1 MAGIQVSGLSSGIN
15 WQSIISELVTA
26 DSAGINAV
34 KAQQAKVNLQ
44 GSALGSLGTDLT
56 SLSSAVFTLEDPTT
70 YGGVVAGSATSG
82 STWISSA
89 QNGTQIGSTV
99 LDVSQL
105 ASTAQLQGAGTI
117 SSKLSPTSDV
127 SGLTLATLGV
137 AQPITAGTFTVD
149 GHAIT
154 LTTSESL
161 QDAFTAIS
169 TATSGE
175 VTAAYDP
182 STDKV
187 TLTDAG
193 TSPVVLG
200 ASNDT
205 SNFLAALKL
214 NNNGLPVTT
223 SSAALGAV
231 QLSKPLVSSDLKTA
245 LAGQD
250 GSGNG
255 SFAINGV
262 SFSYN
267 VNTSSLSTIL
277 GQINSSSAGVTAS
290 YDAGHDRIVLTNTKT
305 GDTGIGVS
313 DTTGNLLTAL
323 GLGGSS
329 PTLVRGTNAQFTV
342 NGGAL
347 QTSAS
352 NTLSGTDLGVSGLTV
367 TVNSKDT
374 QTIVVQNDPTA
385 VQTAIQNFITNFN
398 SLQSDIKTDT
408 KITTGNGTVV
418 SSVLSGNHDVSD
430 WGSTLQA
437 TAFSAG
443 SGLTGTAI
451 TSLDALG
458 IDFDG
463 TTGQLKIAD
472 SGKLTQALTQNPTAV
487 QAFFRT
493 AHTGFG
499 SVMNKAITDVIS
511 QNTSEVQNFQ
521 SQSKDLATHITAM
534 QTELNAE
541 QARLETEFQAMETAL
556 ANLQNQTSALTGLS
570 GTSGTSTATS
580 ATNNF
585 ASSFNNAA
593 SSSSTTGGSTG
604 TSTSTGTGTGT
615 GG

>member
-15 WQSIISELVTA
+15 WQSIITELVTA

-56 SLSSAVFTLEDPTT
+56 NLSSAVFTLEDPST
-70 YGGVVAGSATSG
+70 YGGVVAGSTTTN
-82 STWISSA
+82 STWISTAS
-89 QNGTQIGSTV
+89 NGTPMGNTV

-105 ASTAQLQGAGTI
+105 ATAAQLQGASDI
-117 SSKLSPTSDV
+117 SSTLNPTSTV
-127 SGLTLATLGV
+127 SGLTLANLGV
-137 AQPITAGTFTVD
+137 AQPVTAGTFTVD

-161 QDAFTAIS
+161 QDAFDAIAS
-169 TATSGE
+169 ATGGN
-175 VTAAYDP
+175 VTGAYDP
-182 STDKV
+182 GTDKV
-187 TLTDAG
+187 TLTDSTAA
-193 TSPVVLG
+193 PIVLG
-200 ASNDT
+200 AANDT

-214 NNNGLPVTT
+214 TNNGTAVTH
-223 SSAALGAV
+223 SSSALGAA
-231 QLSKPLVSSDLKTA
+231 QLSKPIVSSDLKTA
-245 LAGQD
+245 LTGQD

-255 SFAINGV
+255 SFTVNGV
-262 SFSYN
+262 TLSYN
-267 VNTSSLSTIL
+267 INTSTLGTVL

-290 YDAGHDRIVLTNTKT
+290 YDAGHDRIVLTNTLT

-313 DTTGNLLTAL
+313 DTTGNLMAAMGLTS
-323 GLGGSS
+323 GSS

-342 NGGAL
+342 NNGAL

-352 NTLSGTDLGVSGLTV
+352 NTLTSTDLGVKGLTV
-367 TVNSKDT
+367 TVDSRDT
-374 QTIVVQNDPTA
+374 QTIGVQNDPTV
-385 VQTAIQNFITNFN
+385 VQNAIQAFITNFN
-398 SLQSDIKTDT
+398 ALQTDIKTDT

-418 SSVLSGNHDVSD
+418 TSVLSGNHDVSD
-430 WGSTLQA
+430 WGRTLEA

-443 SGLTGTAI
+443 SGLSGTAI

-463 TTGQLKIAD
+463 TTGQLKVAD
-472 SGKLTQALTQNPTAV
+472 TGKLTQVLNQNPTAV

-499 SVMNKAITDVIS
+499 SVMNKEITDIIS
-511 QNTSEVQNFQ
+511 QNSSEVQNFQ

-541 QARLETEFQAMETAL
+541 QSRLETEFQAMETAL

-570 GTSGTSTATS
+570 GGSGTSAATS

-585 ASSFNNAA
+585 ASAFNNAG
-593 SSSSTTGGSTG
+593 SSSSTTGSSSST
-604 TSTSTGTGTGT
+604 TGTGH
-615 GG
+615 

>member
-15 WQSIISELVTA
+15 WQSIITELVTA

-56 SLSSAVFTLEDPTT
+56 NLSSAVFTLEDPST
-70 YGGVVAGSATSG
+70 YGGVVAGSTTAN

-89 QNGTQIGSTV
+89 QNSTQIGNTV

-105 ASTAQLQGAGTI
+105 ATTAQLQGAGDI
-117 SSKLSPTSDV
+117 SSALNSTSVV
-127 SGLTLATLGV
+127 SGLTLANLGT
-137 AQPITAGTFTVD
+137 AQAVTAGTFTVD

-161 QDAFTAIS
+161 QDAFDAIS
-169 TATSGE
+169 SATSGA
-175 VTAAYDP
+175 VTGAYDP
-182 STDKV
+182 ATDKV
-187 TLTDAG
+187 TLTDG
-193 TSPVVLG
+193 GGNPIVLG

-205 SNFLAALKL
+205 SNFLSVLKL
-214 NNNGLPVTT
+214 TNNGTHIT
-223 SSAALGAV
+223 SSSSALGAV
-231 QLSKPLVSSDLKTA
+231 QLSKALANSDLKTA

-255 SFAINGV
+255 SFSINGV
-262 SFSYN
+262 AFSYN
-267 VNTSSLSTIL
+267 VNTTTLGTLL
-277 GQINSSSAGVTAS
+277 GQITSSSAGVTAT
-290 YDAGHDRIVLTNTKT
+290 YDSGHDRIVLTNTKT

-313 DTTGNLLTAL
+313 DTTGNLMAALNLT
-323 GLGGSS
+323 GSS
-329 PTLVRGTNAQFTV
+329 PTLVRGKNAEFTV

-352 NTLSGTDLGVSGLTV
+352 NTLTSTDLGVKGLTV
-367 TVNSKDT
+367 SVDSKDT
-374 QTIVVQNDPTA
+374 QTIEVQNDPTA
-385 VQTAIQNFITNFN
+385 VQAAIQTFITNFN
-398 SLQSDIKTDT
+398 ALQGDIKTDT

-418 SSVLSGNHDVSD
+418 TSVLSGNHDVSD
-430 WGSTLQA
+430 WGSALEA

-443 SGLTGTAI
+443 SGLTGATI

-472 SGKLTQALTQNPTAV
+472 SGKLTQALTQSPAAV

-493 AHTGFG
+493 AKTGFG
-499 SVMNKAITDVIS
+499 SVMNKEITDIIS
-511 QNTSEVQNFQ
+511 QNTSEVANFQ
-521 SQSKDLATHITAM
+521 SQSTDLATHITAM
-534 QTELNAE
+534 QTQLDAE
-541 QARLETEFQAMETAL
+541 QQRLETEFQAMETAL
-556 ANLQNQTSALTGLS
+556 ANLQNQTSALSGLS
-570 GTSGTSTATS
+570 GTSGTAAATS

-585 ASSFNNAA
+585 ASAFNNAG
-593 SSSSTTGGSTG
+593 SSSSS
-604 TSTSTGTGTGT
+604 SSSGTGSSGSSSS
-615 GG
+615 G

>member
-15 WQSIISELVTA
+15 WQSIITELVTA

-56 SLSSAVFTLEDPTT
+56 NLSSAVFTLEDPTT
-70 YGGVVAGSATSG
+70 YGGVVAGSTTAN
-82 STWISSA
+82 STWVSTAS
-89 QNGTQIGSTV
+89 NGTQVGNTV
-99 LDVSQL
+99 LNVSQL
-105 ASTAQLQGAGTI
+105 ASTAQLQGASGI
-117 SSKLSPTSDV
+117 SSKLNSSSDV
-127 SGLTLATLGV
+127 STLTLANLGV
-137 AQPITAGTFTVD
+137 AQAVTAGTFTVD

-169 TATSGE
+169 TATSGV
-175 VTAAYDP
+175 VTGAYDP

-187 TLTDAG
+187 TLTDSSS
-193 TSPVVLG
+193 TPIVLG
-200 ASNDT
+200 AANDT

-214 NNNGLPVTT
+214 ANNGTAVIH
-223 SSAALGAV
+223 SSSALGAV
-231 QLSKPLVSSDLKTA
+231 QLGKPIVSSDLKTA
-245 LAGQD
+245 LTGQD

-255 SFAINGV
+255 AFTVNGV
-262 SFSYN
+262 TINYN
-267 VNTSSLSTIL
+267 INTSSLSTVL

-290 YDAGHDRIVLTNTKT
+290 YDAGHDRILLTNTLT

-313 DTTGNLLTAL
+313 DTTGNLLAAL
-323 GLGGSS
+323 GVASSSS
-329 PTLVRGTNAQFTV
+329 PTLVRGTNALYTV
-342 NGGAL
+342 NGGST
-347 QTSAS
+347 QSSAS
-352 NTLSGTDLGVSGLTV
+352 NTLSGTALGVQGLTV
-367 TVNSKDT
+367 TVDSKDT
-374 QTIVVQNDPTA
+374 QTIAVQNDPTA
-385 VQTAIQNFITNFN
+385 VQTAIQTFITNFN
-398 SLQSDIKTDT
+398 ALETDIKTDT

-418 SSVLSGNHDVSD
+418 TSVLSGNHDVSD
-430 WGSTLQA
+430 WGSALQA

-463 TTGQLKIAD
+463 TTGQLKVAD
-472 SGKLTQALTQNPTAV
+472 AGKLTQVLNQNPTAV

-499 SVMNKAITDVIS
+499 SVMNKEITDIIS

-521 SQSKDLATHITAM
+521 SQSKDLATHITSM
-534 QTELNAE
+534 QTELDAE
-541 QARLETEFQAMETAL
+541 QQRLETEFQAMETAL

-570 GTSGTSTATS
+570 GTSGTSAATS

-585 ASSFNNAA
+585 ASAFNNAG
-593 SSSSTTGGSTG
+593 SSSSTTSGTGS
-604 TSTSTGTGTGT
+604 SGTGTGT